1 MELVLTPRVR
11 FLRGL
16 ADEIMHNYGR
26 GRTIVA
32 IDGALQSGKTAFGDD
47 LAAVLEERK
56 HPVFRA
62 SLEWF
67 HRSRDEQAKFG
78 EETAE
83 RYYRYGFDYSLLRR
97 VLIEPFRMGGSTGFV
112 TKAFD
117 PRRGIQVLPKWET
130 GPIDAT
136 LIIDGRFINRP
147 ELRGLWNYSVFLDS
161 APVDGPDGDADRLYF
176 AEASPRTQATA
187 IIDNSEPALPR
198 RIFAD
203 SC

>member
-16 ADEIMHNYGR
+16 ADEIMHNYGH

-47 LAAVLEERK
+47 
-56 HPVFRA
+56 
-62 SLEWF
+62 
-67 HRSRDEQAKFG
+67 
-78 EETAE
+78 TAE

-97 VLIEPFRMGGSTGFV
+97 VLVEPFRLGGSTGFV

-117 PRRGIQVLPKWET
+117 PQRGIQVLPKWET

-187 IIDNSEPALPR
+187 IIDNSTPATPR
-198 RIFAD
+198 RVFAD

>member
-11 FLRGL
+11 FLRALG
-16 ADEIMHNYGR
+16 DEIMHNYGH

-47 LAAVLEERK
+47 LAAVLTERG

-67 HRSRDEQAKFG
+67 HRSREEQAKFG
-78 EETAE
+78 DDTAE
-83 RYYRYGFDYSLLRR
+83 RYYNYGFDYSLLRR
-97 VLIEPFRMGGSTGFV
+97 VLVEPFRMGGSTGFV

-117 PRRGIQVLPKWET
+117 PKRGIQVQPKWLT

-147 ELRGLWNYSVFLDS
+147 ELRGLWNYSIFLDS
-161 APVDGPDGDADRLYF
+161 EPLAGPEGEADRIYF
-176 AEASPRTQATA
+176 GEAHPRTQATA
-187 IIDNSEPALPR
+187 IVDNHDPAHPR
-198 RIFAD
+198 RVFAD

>member
-11 FLRGL
+11 FLRDL

-32 IDGALQSGKTAFGDD
+32 IDGVEHSGKTAFGDD
-47 LAAVLEERK
+47 LAAVLHERK

-67 HRSRDEQAKFG
+67 HRSREEQAKYG
-78 EETAE
+78 PDTAE

-112 TKAFD
+112 TQAFD
-117 PRRGIQVLPKWET
+117 PHRGIQVLPKWET

-147 ELRGLWNYSVFLDS
+147 ELRGLWNYSIFLDGEP
-161 APVDGPDGDADRLYF
+161 ADGPAGDADRLYF
-176 AEASPRTQATA
+176 ADARPRGQATA
-187 IIDNSEPALPR
+187 IVDNSEPATPKR
-198 RIFAD
+198 RFAD